1 MIPGYE
7 WFEEAINNNNKL
19 LIINVCILYVLM
31 FLDKKK
37 KLYIYEYV
45 QQLYILKNNN

>member
-1 MIPGYE
+1 MIPSYE

-37 KLYIYEYV
+37 ALY
-45 QQLYILKNNN
+45 L